1 MNAQTSMHMCTVI
14 PEHPK
19 VIFPHKSGATLRE
32 IIAICPTKLD
42 TLEFAVVGMLIF
54 KLKIAIFSE
63 MNSFWQK
70 LLHNPLFT
78 RNPKRVLGKQ

>member
-32 IIAICPTKLD
+32 IIATCPTKLD
-42 TLEFAVVGMLIF
+42 TLEFAVVGMLI
-54 KLKIAIFSE
+54 
-63 MNSFWQK
+63 M
-70 LLHNPLFT
+70 P
-78 RNPKRVLGKQ
+78 PKELW